1 MLLMMESLVRYLN
14 RKRSPKNMIILRCM
28 TSLKMRDYPI
38 NELDDTKM
46 VNIKNS
52 KRVIKYYKKGGIAAD
67 SMKILLN
74 TYLSQ
79 PYLG

>member
-1 MLLMMESLVRYLN
+1 
-14 RKRSPKNMIILRCM
+14 M